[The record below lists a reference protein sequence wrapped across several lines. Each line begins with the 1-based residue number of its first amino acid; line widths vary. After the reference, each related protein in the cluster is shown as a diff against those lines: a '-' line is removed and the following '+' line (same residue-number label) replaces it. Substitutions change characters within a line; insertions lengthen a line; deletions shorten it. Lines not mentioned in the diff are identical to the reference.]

1 MGNVVALSQRAA
13 SQGMTT
19 HGAVADAEMS
29 RMQAEAAPKIDWDD
43 EHARLVTM
51 FEESEDATRD
61 NCQKAE
67 RDVDYYDGK
76 QWTEDEVKKL
86 RKRGQAALMDNHIKP
101 KIRTLQ
107 GLEQSKRTEPKASP
121 RTPNGEQDANSCT
134 DALRFV
140 CDQNKFNKIRSKVFK
155 DILSAGWG
163 GYEVTAE
170 QRPGRP
176 NPVIVIRRCPWD
188 RMGWDPYSS
197 EDTFEDK
204 AYGFLV
210 RWMDR
215 GEAIAEYGD
224 GAGKVF
230 DETVTFGNVGGMF
243 DDKPKQTAWVSR
255 QNGRWRVRVVQL
267 YYKHHE
273 TDTVCFAEFTKGGLL
288 NCGPSPWLDEFGQ
301 PEDPYA
307 WGAANVDRDNN
318 RYGEIRQL
326 IDLQDGINHRTSK
339 FQHQISTRQTFRTE
353 TALGSMSALR
363 LRQEL
368 ARPDGDIVLAPG
380 IEFGK
385 QFGIIPTMDM
395 AERQFELLQ
404 QHEQRFAAS
413 GPNVSMQGKG
423 GNDQSGRA
431 ILANQQAGSIEA
443 QPVFDTLHE
452 IDLQLYRKVW
462 NRIRQFWTAEQWVR
476 VTDDMQNTRWVGL
489 NVPMQDPTGNPVM
502 DPQTGQPKMQNQL
515 SQLDV
520 DIELDEAPSMG
531 TMQDEEFG
539 KMTELA
545 KVVPSLQQLPAQTWI
560 EMSNL
565 RNKGKIS
572 KTIQQAQQP
581 SPQQQQAQQ
590 ITLAGEAAKVEETKS
605 KVALNLANA
614 QSKGMDSGGQPE
626 LPPGIAVAQ
635 AAADIRDKNASANHK
650 DAQARK
656 TLADIGNSIADHGHR
671 LRENP
676 SWEDQQRHDQQ
687 QSVRQQASRPQP
699 SRE

>member
-1 MGNVVALSQRAA
+1 MGEVVALSDYNAPDAGKPQE
-13 SQGMTT
+13 
-19 HGAVADAEMS
+19 VNWADELS
-29 RMQAEAAPKIDWDD
+29 RLIS
-43 EHARLVTM
+43 M
-51 FEESEDATRD
+51 FEETEDATRD

-76 QWTEDEVKKL
+76 QWTEKEAESL
-86 RKRGQAALMDNHIKP
+86 RKRGQAVLMDNHIKP

-163 GYEVTAE
+163 GYEVTVE
-170 QRPGRP
+170 QRPGQQ
-176 NPVIVIRRCPWD
+176 NPVVVIRRCAWD
-188 RMGWDPYSS
+188 RMGADPYSS
-197 EDTFEDK
+197 EDTYED
-204 AYGFLV
+204 AGYRFLV
-210 RWMDR
+210 KWMDR
-215 GEAIAEYGD
+215 DEAVREYGE
-224 GAGKVF
+224 GAETVF
-230 DETVTFGNVGGMF
+230 DETVQVGSIGMTY
-243 DDKPKQTAWVSR
+243 DDKPKQTTWVAMNNKR
-255 QNGRWRVRVVQL
+255 FRVRVVQM
-267 YYKHHE
+267 YFTHC
-273 TDTVCFAEFTKGGLL
+273 DTGQMCFAEFTKGGLL
-288 NCGPSPWLDEFGQ
+288 NYGPSPWLDEFGQ

-307 WGAANVDRDNN
+307 WGSANVDRDNN

-353 TALGSMSALR
+353 TALGSMSALE
-363 LRQEL
+363 LRRQL
-368 ARPDGDIVLAPG
+368 ARPDGDVVLAPG

-413 GPNVSMQGKG
+413 GPNVSMMGKG
-423 GNDQSGRA
+423 GGDQSGRA

-489 NVPMQDPTGNPVM
+489 NVPVQDPMTGQPVI
-502 DPQTGQPKMQNQL
+502 DPQTGQPRVQNQL

-560 EMSNL
+560 EMSSL

-572 KTIQQAQQP
+572 KSIQQAQQP
-581 SPQQQQAQQ
+581 DPAKQQAQK
-590 ITLAGEAAKVEETKS
+590 IALDGEAAKVEETKS

-614 QSKGMDSGGQPE
+614 QSKGMNASGQPE
-626 LPPGIAVAQ
+626 LPPEIAAAQ
-635 AAADIRDKNASANHK
+635 AVADIRDKNASAAHK
-650 DAQARK
+650 TASAQK
-656 TLADIGNSIADHGHR
+656 TLADIGFSMADHGHR
-671 LRENP
+671 LRETP
-676 SWEDQQRHDQQ
+676 SWEDKQRFDQQ
-687 QSVRQQASRPQP
+687 QSRDAAAQRSQQTGGQS
-699 SRE
+699 